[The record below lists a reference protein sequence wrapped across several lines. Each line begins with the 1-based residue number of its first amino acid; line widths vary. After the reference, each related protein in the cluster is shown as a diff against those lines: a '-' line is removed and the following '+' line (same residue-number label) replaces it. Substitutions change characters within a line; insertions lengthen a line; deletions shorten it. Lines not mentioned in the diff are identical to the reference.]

1 VIRNYEIRNFVI
13 RKFLIRNFEITKFVF
28 VPCFCHCEKRQLY
41 KADGT
46 SINCMY
52 KIVQCTC
59 TFTISLQMGLLL
71 HGESLRGNRRI
82 KSPVCLDIISGAS
95 FVCLSLVLCTV
106 HIVYTLGNIYISK
119 TVIYVMAKSSVFLA
133 SNKVKGWSSV
143 IGYSSNIVDIMAKF
157 TLYVF
162 YRCFRKLGIFAA
174 IDHTLYSLCK

>member
-1 VIRNYEIRNFVI
+1 MKLETLKFV
-13 RKFLIRNFEITKFVF
+13 IRNFEITNFVF

-46 SINCMY
+46 GIYCMY

-59 TFTISLQMGLLL
+59 TFTIYLQMGLLL

-82 KSPVCLDIISGAS
+82 KSPVCLDIISGAP
-95 FVCLSLVLCTV
+95 FVCLSLVLCTYCV
-106 HIVYTLGNIYISK
+106 HWRIYISK

-143 IGYSSNIVDIMAKF
+143 IGYSANIVDIMAKF
-157 TLYVF
+157 TLLYMF
-162 YRCFRKLGIFAA
+162 FTADLG
-174 IDHTLYSLCK
+174 S